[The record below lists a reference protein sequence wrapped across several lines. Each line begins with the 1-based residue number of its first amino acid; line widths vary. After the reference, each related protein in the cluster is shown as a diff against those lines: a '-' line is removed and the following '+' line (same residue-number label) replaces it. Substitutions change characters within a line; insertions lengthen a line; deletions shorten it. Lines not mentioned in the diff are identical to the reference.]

1 MYTSVDI
8 LLGNTAHIWSR
19 VSNLVQERAIRLG
32 ERHLCLG
39 DTGEVRHTPAQRT
52 YIPALSTG
60 DAWLSTPARQR
71 WTGLR
76 TRRAEAAWRERLHFE
91 QPSPPHQFLAT
102 QATRRAA
109 PPNDAPPPPRL
120 PRPRTP
126 LPMGGRRGRA
136 ARAASAAEAAAG
148 AGQGLVRVRYRRG
161 RRGPRR
167 QSCAHRRE
175 DGPRGSQGPRRP
187 SRRDSS
193 LTRHGPKSALW
204 EKRNTCLS

>member
-1 MYTSVDI
+1 MSKSVRSASGRDTCASGTQVKSVTP
-8 LLGNTAHIWSR
+8 LPSARTFPLSAPGMPGCPH
-19 VSNLVQERAIRLG
+19 RLG
-32 ERHLCLG
+32 R
-39 DTGEVRHTPAQRT
+39 D
-52 YIPALSTG
+52 
-60 DAWLSTPARQR
+60 
-71 WTGLR
+71 GLR
-76 TRRAEAAWRERLHFE
+76 TRRAEAARRERLHFE
-91 QPSPPHQFLAT
+91 QPSPPQQFPAT